1 GKNKKTKRTAP
12 KSDDVYPNL
21 NVKVTNSATIS
32 VLCFLVSRTQSKFNV
47 VILKRHFMRKS
58 TKLLFLYIGLWN
70 SWLA

>member
-1 GKNKKTKRTAP
+1 GKDKKTKRTTP
-12 KSDDVYPNL
+12 KSDDVYPKL
-21 NVKVTNSATIS
+21 NVKFYR
-32 VLCFLVSRTQSKFNV
+32 FLVRRTQSKFNV